1 MLFLLQS
8 QARLCWTGTN
18 GCQQEAVPD
27 TRLPYNCAARARA
40 SLWAV
45 TGGGYGCFLLRFYV
59 CHSTAPARTELSLP
73 PTCPSLLGSSVRESG
88 ARAVPNVQGIR
99 ARGDRLGS
107 RGAPR
112 EFLSISAPG
121 CGGHQEGCGGA
132 TWQHTRPRLATRVL
146 GQRGGLLPGAY
157 LSEGAGLLQARGI
170 VLSRRQS
177 SGGTGPPAR
186 SKGTGGF
193 WSASIYGNARNLP
206 ARTCRLPLAVMRD
219 PSWGKQ
225 RKRFGERGE
234 GFGMSSLK

>member
-107 RGAPR
+107 KGVPEHLRPGLWWPPRGVWRGDVAAYSTSTSDPGARSAGWAATRCLPFGGCWSPTGSGHRPFQAPVQRRDGAP
-112 EFLSISAPG
+112 
-121 CGGHQEGCGGA
+121 GA
-132 TWQHTRPRLATRVL
+132 EQRHWRVL
-146 GQRGGLLPGAY
+146 ERLDLRERKELTGQNLPVALGSDERSVLGKAAKT
-157 LSEGAGLLQARGI
+157 LWRARGRI
-170 VLSRRQS
+170 
-177 SGGTGPPAR
+177 
-186 SKGTGGF
+186 
-193 WSASIYGNARNLP
+193 RNEQP
-206 ARTCRLPLAVMRD
+206 
-219 PSWGKQ
+219 
-225 RKRFGERGE
+225 
-234 GFGMSSLK
+234 